1 MEASGRRILV
11 VEDEALLRDVI
22 VQELRDHGYVVEEAE
37 TGEIAVAMLE
47 GSSTFDALFTD
58 IRLPGS
64 VDGWQVA
71 KVFRARFPVAPV
83 FYATG
88 YSATRDEVDRS
99 MFFRKPFKLPQLI
112 LCLQAQLGEA
122 RP

>member
-1 MEASGRRILV
+1 MGASARRILV
-11 VEDEALLRDVI
+11 VEDETLLRDVI
-22 VQELRDHGYVVEEAE
+22 VQELRDRGYQVEEAE
-37 TGEIAVAMLE
+37 TGELAVGIIK
-47 GSSTFDALFTD
+47 GSATFDALFTD

-64 VDGWQVA
+64 IDGWQVA
-71 KVFRARFPVAPV
+71 KVFRARHPAAPV

-122 RP
+122 LP